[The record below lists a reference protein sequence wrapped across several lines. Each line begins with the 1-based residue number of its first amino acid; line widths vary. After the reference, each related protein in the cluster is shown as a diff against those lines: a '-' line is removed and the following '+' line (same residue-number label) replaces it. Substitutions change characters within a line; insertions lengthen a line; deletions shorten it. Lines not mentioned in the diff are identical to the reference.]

1 MSRLSGT
8 RMKTISHSQ
17 MDSWQK
23 CRMKWFYRYD
33 ANIELPT
40 QSPPLASGK
49 AVHTIV
55 EEALSGN
62 IESNDIIP
70 LASAALEHEF
80 HGREDPQE
88 LVDRYLPGVVRAVS
102 RVPKWA
108 YEYRDWKVEEEVGHT
123 YYCDLHIDSSAAPP
137 EANDILNTDDCQV
150 CFRFHGF
157 IDLYRVTEDCIELVD
172 IKSSSKELD
181 PKNLMLFNPQLPYYA
196 VQLRRMYPGL
206 PIFIRYIIVST
217 AAKTKKETIEHE
229 PWLFPNKLLDKTEKM
244 LIELGREVGALPILP
259 SYSAFACGW
268 CDYSKICT
276 ASVLGIKGGEAA
288 AIEEFYVE
296 RERD

>member
-1 MSRLSGT
+1 
-8 RMKTISHSQ
+8 

-23 CRMKWFYRYD
+23 CRLKWFYRYD
-33 ANIELPT
+33 TNIELPT

-49 AVHTIV
+49 AVHTVV

-88 LVDRYLPGVVRAVS
+88 LVERYLPGVVRAIS
-102 RVPKWA
+102 RVPSWA
-108 YEYRDWKVEEEVGHT
+108 YEYTDWKVEEEVGHT
-123 YYCDLHIDSSAAPP
+123 YYCDDHKEFDIPLPLPHAAKYTA
-137 EANDILNTDDCQV
+137 EAKSCQA

-157 IDLYRVTEDCIELVD
+157 IDLYRVTEDSIELVD

-196 VQLRRMYPGL
+196 VQLRRMYPGK

-229 PWLFPNKLLDKTEKM
+229 PWLFPNKLLDKSEKM
-244 LIELGREVGALPILP
+244 LIE
-259 SYSAFACGW
+259 FACGW